1 MFQAARIDMMSNQ
14 PAYNILLV
22 EDDPRHAE
30 LISRAF
36 ESHPLCSL
44 TQTGT
49 LNNARSL
56 LADSRPDLIITDIRL
71 PDGSGT
77 ELLHPIEH
85 DSACP
90 TIVMTSFGDES
101 TAVKAMKSGAADYIV
116 KTQESLGSLPQIANR
131 ILREW
136 RLLLDKKLALEKQ
149 QRLMAILEA
158 TPDLIS
164 IADLD
169 GFLTYLN
176 ESGRNLLGIGPNED
190 VTKIRLADFHSD
202 SDGQKILSEGIP
214 NAIKSGIWEEEISFI
229 SRSRQKILASLV
241 LISHKATNGEIEFFS
256 TVARDIRHLRA
267 AEEKIEYL
275 AYYDT
280 LTGLPNRNELIKRL
294 EIEIG
299 RVNRQGNQGAL
310 LFIDLDNFKYINDSL
325 GHPVGDLVL
334 QEVAQRLQSHVR
346 GDDTVARLGGDEFI
360 IILSALSDDSME
372 AINQARDVSNKIRG
386 AVSMEMKIGE
396 NVLHVTTSIGISMFS
411 GGDSSGHDL
420 LKFADTAMY
429 QAKKEGRDRLEFFS
443 ESMGEHVYRQ
453 LELET
458 RLRRAL
464 IDNQFLLHYQPIV
477 DDQKR
482 TVGAEAL
489 IRWQHPDKGLLSPPE
504 FIDVLESSG
513 LILEVGFWVIETAL
527 EQLATWI
534 DDGLWHGNQ
543 KLCINTSPR
552 QFRDV
557 QFVDSIKRCLE
568 KVKVP
573 ASCVNIEVTEHN
585 VIHNMDEAILKM
597 NDLIEMGVSFS
608 LDDFGTGYSS
618 LSNLKTLPVNRIKI
632 DKSFID
638 DICEDVDDEA
648 MVGSILAMSEHLN
661 LEVVAEGVESKE
673 QAELLKKHKCQCFQG
688 YYYSKPLDVAVM
700 TQYLKR

>member
-1 MFQAARIDMMSNQ
+1 MMRNQ

-22 EDDPRHAE
+22 EDDPGHAE

-44 TQTGT
+44 TMTGT
-49 LNNARSL
+49 LNQARTL
-56 LADSRPDLIITDIRL
+56 LADIRPDLIITDIRL

-85 DSACP
+85 DDACP

-101 TAVKAMKSGAADYIV
+101 VAVNAMKSGAADYIV
-116 KTQESLGSLPQIANR
+116 KSQESLVALPQTANR

-136 RLLLDKKLALEKQ
+136 RLLLDRKLALEKQ

-169 GFLTYLN
+169 GFLAYLN
-176 ESGRNLLGIGPNED
+176 ESGRKLLGIGPDED
-190 VTKIRLADFHSD
+190 VSKIRLADFHSPND
-202 SDGQKILSEGIP
+202 SQKLLSEGMP
-214 NAIKSGIWEEEISFI
+214 SAINTGVWKKETTFL
-229 SRSRQKILASLV
+229 SRNKEKILTSLV
-241 LISHKATNGEIEFFS
+241 LISHKAGNGEIEFFS

-267 AEEKIEYL
+267 AEEKVEYL

-310 LFIDLDNFKYINDSL
+310 LFIDLDNFKNINDSL
-325 GHPVGDLVL
+325 GHPMGDMVL
-334 QEVAQRLQSHVR
+334 QEVAQRLLSYVR

-360 IILSALSDDSME
+360 IILSSLSQDAIEAIGQAREVSDKIRNAISME
-372 AINQARDVSNKIRG
+372 IKIADVF
-386 AVSMEMKIGE
+386 
-396 NVLHVTTSIGISMFS
+396 LHVTASIGISMFAR
-411 GGDSSGHDL
+411 GDSNGHDL

-443 ESMGEHVYRQ
+443 ESMGKTVYRQ

-458 RLRRAL
+458 RLRQALKEKQLWLYYQPL
-464 IDNQFLLHYQPIV
+464 IDSKQQV
-477 DDQKR
+477 
-482 TVGAEAL
+482 VGVEAL
-489 IRWQHPDKGLLSPPE
+489 IRWQHPDKGLLLPIE
-504 FIDVLESSG
+504 FLDVLESSG
-513 LILEVGFWVIETAL
+513 LMVEVGLWVIETSL
-527 EQLATWI
+527 KQLAIWI
-534 DDGLWHGNQ
+534 DADIWGKDR

-552 QFRDV
+552 QFRDSK
-557 QFVDSIKRCLE
+557 FVESFRHYLK

-573 ASCVNIEVTEHN
+573 PGCINIEVTEHN
-585 VIHNMDEAILKM
+585 VIHNMEEAIFKM

-618 LSNLKTLPVNRIKI
+618 LSNLKSLPVNRIKI

-638 DICEDVDDEA
+638 DICSDSEDQA

-661 LEVVAEGVESKE
+661 LEVVAEGVENIDQIEMLQKFNC
-673 QAELLKKHKCQCFQG
+673 KYFQG
-688 YYYSKPLDVAVM
+688 YYYSKPLDVKGM
-700 TQYLKR
+700 TKLLKKEITAIV